1 MEKDLKHKSFGT
13 LALLAV
19 AIIWGSGFIATEVL
33 IDAKWSTSQM
43 MATRFTLASLI
54 MLVVIGRKI
63 KESSKKEIISG
74 SIAGLVLFAAF
85 YSQTYGQSAGA
96 SVSFAAFFTATNVVM
111 VPFISWAVNGD
122 KPSIKTILIAIL
134 ALGGVAVLS
143 IEGGSFSLGV
153 GDWIIL
159 LGSFFFA
166 LHISYLEKAGENT
179 NALRVNFYQITTA
192 AVLSIIVMLFD
203 MQTLPGFD
211 FKKGLLAAIYLGAFS
226 TCLCYML
233 QTKAQQYVSASY
245 AGVILAL
252 EGFFGS
258 MFSVVLGLEKLT
270 MTLVIGGSMIIL
282 ATVLMSFK
290 SEPGDEL
297 ETDEPEY
304 ADPLIPEQDETRNE

>member
-1 MEKDLKHKSFGT
+1 MEKDFKHKSFGT

-43 MATRFTLASLI
+43 MATRFALASFI

-63 KESSKKEIISG
+63 KESTKKEIISG
-74 SIAGLVLFAAF
+74 SIAGLILFAAF
-85 YSQTYGQSAGA
+85 YSQTFGQSAGA

-111 VPFISWAVNGD
+111 VPFISWAINGD
-122 KPSIKTILIAIL
+122 KPSINTILIAIL
-134 ALGGVAVLS
+134 ALAGVAVLS
-143 IEGGSFSLGV
+143 IEGGSFSLGF
-153 GDWIIL
+153 GDLIIL

-166 LHISYLEKAGENT
+166 LHISFLEKAGGGT
-179 NALRVNFYQITTA
+179 DALRVNFYQITTA

-203 MQTLPGFD
+203 AQTLPGFD
-211 FKKGLLAAIYLGAFS
+211 FKKGIWAAIYLGAFS

-258 MFSVVLGLEKLT
+258 MFSVILGLEKLT
-270 MTLVIGGSMIIL
+270 MTLVIGGLMIIL

-297 ETDEPEY
+297 DFDDTEEIEPLIADQTETD
-304 ADPLIPEQDETRNE
+304 N

>member
-1 MEKDLKHKSFGT
+1 MGKYLKHKSFGT
-13 LALLAV
+13 IALLTV
-19 AIIWGSGFIATEVL
+19 AIIWGSGFIATEFL
-33 IDAKWSTSQM
+33 IAANWSTSQM

-54 MLVVIGRKI
+54 MLAVIGRKI

-74 SIAGLVLFAAF
+74 SIAGLILFAAF
-85 YSQTYGQSAGA
+85 YSQTFGQSAGA

-111 VPFISWAVNGD
+111 VPFISWAINGD

-134 ALGGVAVLS
+134 ALAGVAVLS
-143 IEGGSFSLGV
+143 IEGGSFSLGL
-153 GDWIIL
+153 GDLIIL

-166 LHISYLEKAGENT
+166 LHISFLEKAGGDT
-179 NALRVNFYQITTA
+179 DALRVNFYQITTA
-192 AVLSIIVMLFD
+192 AVLSIIVTLFD

-211 FKKGLLAAIYLGAFS
+211 FKKGIWAAIYLGAFS

-258 MFSVVLGLEKLT
+258 MFSVILGLEKLT
-270 MTLVIGGSMIIL
+270 MTLVIGGVMIIL

-297 ETDEPEY
+297 DNDESEEIE
-304 ADPLIPEQDETRNE
+304 PLIPEQTENDN